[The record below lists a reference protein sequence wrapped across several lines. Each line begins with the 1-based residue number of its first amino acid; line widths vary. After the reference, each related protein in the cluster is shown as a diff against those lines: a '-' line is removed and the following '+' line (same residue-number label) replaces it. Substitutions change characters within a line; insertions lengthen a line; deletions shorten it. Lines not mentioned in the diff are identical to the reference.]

1 SKQAMDA
8 ASPNTIPFCFF
19 SRSRARQGYP
29 SGAFASNL
37 EYTFSAFICAMVK
50 GVNGASLPPT
60 KNLSA
65 IPLSSQATPLV
76 RECKAVEQVMEWD
89 ISGPWACRS
98 WATQEDI
105 FPKVVVGEDKVEAS
119 PFWINS
125 L

>member
-1 SKQAMDA
+1 
-8 ASPNTIPFCFF
+8 
-19 SRSRARQGYP
+19 
-29 SGAFASNL
+29 
-37 EYTFSAFICAMVK
+37 TFSAFICAIVK

-60 KNLSA
+60 KNLLA
-65 IPLSSQATPLV
+65 IPLFSHATPLR

-89 ISGPWACRS
+89 ISGPWVCRS

-125 L
+125 LWYFSKRAVAPLEEPMFTPKRPSSHPARPMASLAVAM